1 MKIAYIGISDGLAEP
16 LIKRLGQEGNDV
28 YILSDKA
35 FTKKPGS
42 VFQYRFYRIPRNG
55 DSFEQLLSSVS
66 PDCVIFA
73 GNHYMDSDSDKEY
86 HDDVVLLAQSLK
98 VAAGFENL
106 KFILLSSTDV
116 YGDTV
121 DKADELHEQAPAT
134 QRGIRFTQ
142 EEQLVEIY
150 RKQYDLNAVVLRAS
164 QIYCDR
170 VCEGGEDF
178 LSRNFTDTLN
188 YQGGV
193 FLIPCISRF
202 MYRI

>member
-1 MKIAYIGISDGLAEP
+1 MKVAYIGTSDGLAEP
-16 LIKRLGQEGNDV
+16 LIKRFGQAGNEIYV
-28 YILSDKA
+28 LSDKA
-35 FTKKPGS
+35 FPKKSGS
-42 VFQYRFYRIPRNG
+42 VFQYRFYHIPRNG

-73 GNHYMDSDSDKEY
+73 GNHYMDSDPDKEY

-98 VAAGFENL
+98 VAAGYENL

-116 YGDTV
+116 YGNTV
-121 DKADELHEQAPAT
+121 ETAGELQEQSPAT

-150 RKQYDLNAVVLRAS
+150 RKQYNLNTVVIRAS

-178 LSRNFTDTLN
+178 LSRDFTDVLN
-188 YQGGV
+188 YPGGGY
-193 FLIPCISRF
+193 L
-202 MYRI
+202 